1 MNTFTNT
8 EILVSDLIADM
19 RRKISDKMNTLTN
32 NIGKGEYELKLKSWE
47 LNDFIRKNCKN

>member
-32 NIGKGEYELKLKSWE
+32 NIGAGEYELKLKSWE
-47 LNDFIRKNCKN
+47 LNDFIRQQLQK